1 MNVLD
6 VMHRDHENLK
16 KLLGK
21 AEEAEKGGEREQ
33 LLATIRAEL
42 AAHEVAEEQIVYP
55 ALRRHEEAKDIVM
68 EGYEEHHVA
77 DVLLDEL
84 MDTKAESDVWKAKLK
99 VLKESLEHHIEEEEG
114 EMFKKA
120 RKVLERDQLEDL
132 GRRMEAAK
140 GTPAADA

>member
-6 VMHRDHENLK
+6 VMRRDHDYLK
-16 KLLGK
+16 KLLEK
-21 AEEAEKGGEREQ
+21 AEESEQGSEREQ

-42 AAHEVAEEQIVYP
+42 AAHEVAEEQLVYP
-55 ALRRHEEAKDIVM
+55 ALKQHEEAKDIVM

-84 MDTKAESDVWKAKLK
+84 MDVQAESDVWKAKMK

-114 EMFKKA
+114 EMFDTAK
-120 RKVLERDQLEDL
+120 RVLERGQLEDL
-132 GRRMEAAK
+132 GRRMEQMK
-140 GTPAADA
+140 GPSAD